1 MKIGLFFGTFNPI
14 HTGHLVIAN
23 YMANYTDLKK
33 VWLVVTP
40 HNPLKQKKSLLKD
53 HHRLMLAK
61 LATEDNPKLK
71 VSDIEFKLTQPSF
84 TINTLL
90 HLKEKYP
97 AYEFV
102 LIMGEDN
109 LKTLHKWKNYE
120 EIINRFSIYV
130 YPRIQCGTSEPE
142 MLECKKYP
150 NVKIFSEVPIMNIS
164 STFIRKAIK
173 EKKDITYLVP
183 EKVRNYIIEMNFYRQ
198 YN

>member
-23 YMANYTDLKK
+23 YMANYTDLNR

-40 HNPLKQKKSLLKD
+40 HNPLKERESLLKD
-53 HHRLMLAK
+53 NHRLALVKIAI
-61 LATEDNPKLK
+61 EDNAKLK
-71 VSDIEFKLTQPSF
+71 VSDIEFKLPKPSY

-97 AYEFV
+97 KHEFV

-109 LKTLHKWKNYE
+109 LNTIHKWKNYE
-120 EIINRFSIYV
+120 EIVNGFSIYV
-130 YPRIQCGTSEPE
+130 YPRIDSNTIEEAGN
-142 MLECKKYP
+142 KYP
-150 NVKIFSEVPIMNIS
+150 MVKFFPDLPLMNIS

-173 EKKDITYLVP
+173 EKKDTKYLLT
-183 EKVRNYIIEMNFYRQ
+183 EKVRNYIVEMNFYK
-198 YN
+198 

>member
-23 YMANYTDLKK
+23 YMANYTDLNR

-40 HNPLKQKKSLLKD
+40 HNPLKERESLLKD
-53 HHRLMLAK
+53 NHRLALVKIAI
-61 LATEDNPKLK
+61 EDNAKLK
-71 VSDIEFKLTQPSF
+71 VSDIEFKLSKPSY

-97 AYEFV
+97 KHEFV

-109 LKTLHKWKNYE
+109 LNTIHKWKNYE
-120 EIINRFSIYV
+120 EIVNGFSIYV
-130 YPRIQCGTSEPE
+130 YPRIDSNTIEEAGN
-142 MLECKKYP
+142 KYP
-150 NVKIFSEVPIMNIS
+150 MVKFFPDLPLMNIS

-173 EKKDITYLVP
+173 EKKDTKYLLT
-183 EKVRNYIIEMNFYRQ
+183 EKVRNYIVEMNFYK
-198 YN
+198 

>member
-23 YMANYTDLKK
+23 YMANYTDLNK

-40 HNPLKQKKSLLKD
+40 HNPLKQKETLLKD
-53 HHRLMLAK
+53 HHRLKLAQ
-61 LATEDNPKLK
+61 LATEDNLKLK

-97 AYEFV
+97 TKEFV

-120 EIINRFSIYV
+120 EIVNQFSIYV
-130 YPRIQCGTSEPE
+130 YPRIQSAISEKE
-142 MLECKKYP
+142 ILENKKYP
-150 NVKIFSEVPIMNIS
+150 KVKIFPDVPMMNIS

-183 EKVRNYIIEMNFYRQ
+183 EKVRNYIIEMNFYR
-198 YN
+198 

>member
-14 HTGHLVIAN
+14 HTRHLVIAN
-23 YMANYTDLKK
+23 YMANYTDLNK

-40 HNPLKQKKSLLKD
+40 HNPLKQKETLLKD
-53 HHRLMLAK
+53 HHRLKLAQ
-61 LATEDNPKLK
+61 LATEDNLKLK

-97 AYEFV
+97 AKEFV

-120 EIINRFSIYV
+120 EIVNQFSIYV
-130 YPRIQCGTSEPE
+130 YPRIQSAISEKE
-142 MLECKKYP
+142 ILENKKYP
-150 NVKIFSEVPIMNIS
+150 KVKIFPDVPMMNIS

-183 EKVRNYIIEMNFYRQ
+183 EKVRNYIIEMNFYR
-198 YN
+198 

>member
-23 YMANYTDLKK
+23 YMANYTDLNK

-40 HNPLKQKKSLLKD
+40 HNPLKQKETLLKD
-53 HHRLMLAK
+53 HHRLMLTK

-97 AYEFV
+97 VKEFV

-120 EIINRFSIYV
+120 EIINQFSIYV
-130 YPRIQCGTSEPE
+130 YPRIQCGISEQE
-142 MLECKKYP
+142 VLENKKYP
-150 NVKIFSEVPIMNIS
+150 NVKYFPM
-164 STFIRKAIK
+164 
-173 EKKDITYLVP
+173 Y
-183 EKVRNYIIEMNFYRQ
+183 Q
-198 YN
+198 